1 MAAGIKDFSKLQ
13 WYYQV
18 LVVAGFCGLLLGL
31 VWYQFLSP
39 MQVSIEGKKV
49 ELDSVRAQVA
59 KSQAEERTF
68 AKFKAESAALQ
79 EQLDRLKSVLP
90 LEKETDQILRQVQSS
105 ASSSALRILRV
116 VSKATIDHDVY
127 TEWPI
132 EMEIVGTFHNLGRYL
147 DKIRLLPRIVNISNM
162 KIQSRATDGPAGTL
176 TTVGA
181 TYTATTFVYKEE
193 VAEDNA
199 PKVKGTVTK

>member
-1 MAAGIKDFSKLQ
+1 MASGIKDFSKLQ

-18 LVVAGFCGLLLGL
+18 LIVAGFCGLMLGL
-31 VWYQFLSP
+31 AWYQYLSP
-39 MQVSIEGKKV
+39 IQVSIEGKKV
-49 ELDSVRAQVA
+49 ELDAVKAQVL
-59 KSQAEERTF
+59 KSQAEERAF
-68 AKFKAESAALQ
+68 ATFKAESAALQ

-162 KIQSRATDGPAGTL
+162 KMQSRATDGAGGTL
-176 TTVGA
+176 PTVGA

-193 VAEDNA
+193 AAGENA
-199 PKVKGTVTK
+199 PKVTVKK

>member
-1 MAAGIKDFSKLQ
+1 MASGIKDFSKIP
-13 WYYQV
+13 WYYQF
-18 LVVAGFCGLLLGL
+18 LIVAGFCGLMLGL
-31 VWYQFLSP
+31 FWYQYLSP
-39 MQVSIEGKKV
+39 IQTSIESKKA
-49 ELDSVRAQVA
+49 ELDAVKAQVA
-59 KSQAEERTF
+59 KSQQEERAF

-105 ASSSALRILRV
+105 ASTSSLRILRV

-162 KIQSRATDGPAGTL
+162 KIQGRATDGPGGTPA
-176 TTVGA
+176 TVGA

-193 VAEDNA
+193 AAEDNA
-199 PKVKGTVTK
+199 PKATGTK

>member
-1 MAAGIKDFSKLQ
+1 MASGLKDFSKLP
-13 WYYQV
+13 WYYQMLIV
-18 LVVAGFCGLLLGL
+18 GGFCGLLLGL
-31 VWYQFLSP
+31 AWYQYLSP
-39 MQVSIEGKKV
+39 IQVAIDGKKI
-49 ELDSVRAQVA
+49 ELDAVKAQVA
-59 KSQAEERTF
+59 KSQQEERTF

-105 ASSSALRILRV
+105 ASTSALRIIRV
-116 VSKATIDHDVY
+116 VSRATIDHDVY

-162 KIQSRATDGPAGTL
+162 KIQSRASNDTAGSAA
-176 TTVGA
+176 TVGA

-193 VAEDNA
+193 AAEENA
-199 PKVKGTVTK
+199 PKVTVPK